1 MRPIVTLVAAA
12 LVAVLAGYAFL
23 GVARLETSLADA
35 GERLSTLQYEM
46 AADSLAQAEQYAG
59 RARWVPWLG
68 SDARNEIAAR
78 EAALQYWR
86 RDYGA
91 VLPEGTEPVAE
102 VDEANVELQLVVA
115 NAGYRV
121 GQTRYENRE
130 STVRALEEAAAGY
143 LTVLKSPTWHP
154 DAAFNYEYLIRM
166 RDRAAGGQAPPPP
179 PQENEE
185 ESDLGEAGAPTPAT
199 AEQGFEIYVPLE
211 EGERNPSGGE
221 AGQAAPRE
229 RQG

>member
-1 MRPIVTLVAAA
+1 MRPILALAAAA
-12 LVAVLAGYAFL
+12 LVAVALGYAFL
-23 GVARLETSLADA
+23 GVAHLETNLADA
-35 GERLSTLQYEM
+35 GERLSTQQYDM
-46 AADSLAQAEQYAG
+46 AAESLAEAQRYAG

-68 SDARNEIAAR
+68 SDARNEISAR
-78 EAALQYWR
+78 RAALQYWR
-86 RDYGA
+86 HEYDA

-102 VDEANVELQLVVA
+102 VDESNVELQLVVA

-121 GQTRYENRE
+121 GQTRYENKE

-154 DAAFNYEYLIRM
+154 DAAFNYEYLIRL
-166 RDRAAGGQAPPPP
+166 RDKAAGGQNPPP

-185 ESDLGEAGAPTPAT
+185 DADLGEAGAPTPAT

-229 RQG
+229 RKG

>member
-1 MRPIVTLVAAA
+1 MRPTITFAAVA
-12 LVAVLAGYAFL
+12 LVVALVGYAFL
-23 GVARLETSLADA
+23 GVARLETHLADA
-35 GERLSTLQYEM
+35 GERLSTLQYDL
-46 AADSLAQAEQYAG
+46 AAESLAEAERYAG

-68 SDARNEIAAR
+68 SDARDEIAAR
-78 EAALQYWR
+78 QAALRYWA
-86 RDYGA
+86 RDYEA
-91 VLPEGTEPVAE
+91 VMPEGAEPVAE

-121 GQTRYENRE
+121 GQTRYEDKE

-154 DAAFNYEYLIRM
+154 DAAFNYEYLIRL
-166 RDRAAGGQAPPPP
+166 RDKAAGGQSPPP

-185 ESDLGEAGAPTPAT
+185 DADLGEAGAPTPAT

-221 AGQAAPRE
+221 AGQAAPRD
-229 RQG
+229 RKG